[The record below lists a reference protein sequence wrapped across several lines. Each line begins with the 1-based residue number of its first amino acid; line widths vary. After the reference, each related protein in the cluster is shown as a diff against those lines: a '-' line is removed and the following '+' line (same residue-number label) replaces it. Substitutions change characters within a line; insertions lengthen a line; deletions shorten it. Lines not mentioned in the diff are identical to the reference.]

1 MADKRSA
8 GGSYGWGIL
17 NLQFAICNLQY
28 LVSQLRRHA
37 LVGIQE
43 QHPIRLAQIERAV
56 ALGRK
61 AAPGLDN
68 HSRAMFA
75 TDIGGAVAG
84 AAVEQHQHLASH
96 ARDAVER
103 RADVALLVFGD
114 NGDRERRPTTDDR
127 RSITKIGCGVVGGR
141 WSIVSGH
148 NWLTLPY

>member
-28 LVSQLRRHA
+28 LVSQLRRHT

-75 TDIGGAVAG
+75 TDIGGAGAG
-84 AAVEQHQHLASH
+84 AAVEQHQHPPRP
-96 ARDAVER
+96 ARDAFGR
-103 RADVALLVFGD
+103 PPPGALAAFWGD
-114 NGDRERRPTTDDR
+114 
-127 RSITKIGCGVVGGR
+127 GG
-141 WSIVSGH
+141 
-148 NWLTLPY
+148 TLKRQA